1 MDPET
6 FKDFEHA
13 GWQRVAA
20 EHAGDEMIQELR
32 TLIVGALALVA
43 FIQPGGS
50 HAAAVSAAQK
60 PSGQLETQLV
70 TDLVT
75 ANRILTQQEIFE
87 GFGHVSVRSARNPD
101 HYLLARSIA
110 PGLVTSSD
118 VMEFDLESRPL
129 DQGGRSLY
137 SERFIH
143 GEIYK
148 ARPDVTAVVH
158 NHAPALI
165 PFGITGVPLRPVY
178 HMSSFVGA
186 GVPTFDIRRANG
198 ATDMLVSTA
207 ALGRELAAT
216 LGKGAAV
223 LMRGH
228 GATIVGTSL
237 SQAVGR
243 AVYLDLNARIQLQA
257 TALGGAITYL
267 TPEEVEKIRAGGEQ
281 GAYSRDWELW
291 RHQLSEK

>member
-1 MDPET
+1 
-6 FKDFEHA
+6 
-13 GWQRVAA
+13 
-20 EHAGDEMIQELR
+20 MIRR
-32 TLIVGALALVA
+32 TASLIAGALALVVVWPSGA
-43 FIQPGGS
+43 PRGS
-50 HAAAVSAAQK
+50 TVAAAQK
-60 PSGQLETQLV
+60 PSGGQLEAQLV
-70 TDLVT
+70 ADLVT
-75 ANRILTQQEIFE
+75 ANRILTLQEIFE
-87 GFGHVSVRSARNPD
+87 GFGHVSVRSGRNPD
-101 HYLLARSIA
+101 RYLLSRSIA
-110 PGLVTSSD
+110 PGLVTAAD
-118 VMEFDLESRPL
+118 VMEFDLESRPI
-129 DQGGRSLY
+129 DQAGRSLY

-148 ARPDVTAVVH
+148 ARPDVSAVVH

-186 GVPTFDIRRANG
+186 GVPTFDIRRGNG

-216 LGKGAAV
+216 LGTGAAV

-243 AVYLDLNARIQLQA
+243 SVYLDLNARIQLQA
-257 TALGGAITYL
+257 TALGGAITFL

-281 GAYSRDWELW
+281 NAYSRDWELW
-291 RHQLSEK
+291 RQQLMEK